1 MTLFETIEDQ
11 DKKLGELLK
20 EQNTITEEQID
31 VVIEKADE
39 LNKRFGETAVEL
51 GMLEEIE
58 FLKALSQQQD
68 LPFVDL
74 KSFNIDRKA
83 LSQMDKETARKLLA
97 IPLFE
102 AEGILAVGF
111 HDPQNLNAIDEIE
124 LKTGK
129 TIQVVLCSKEL
140 LKNVIQSSYSIEI
153 VDESDNEEENN
164 SSAIIE

>member
-39 LNKRFGETAVEL
+39 MNKRFGETAVEL
-51 GMLEEIE
+51 GMLDEIE

-97 IPLFE
+97 IHLFE

-140 LKNVIQSSYSIEI
+140 LKNVIQSSYSLEI
-153 VDESDNEEENN
+153 VY
-164 SSAIIE
+164 